1 MIIDF
6 RCRPPFKSFLNMRQF
21 KAVSPH
27 KKLADESFL
36 TYGRNYNPSAAQG
49 SLKEYIRE
57 MNAAGITRA
66 VVMPR
71 VNDKI
76 AAEPVKN
83 DDAIELA
90 ALYPDR
96 FIPFAGIDPSSPEAV
111 TEVERCS
118 SLGCK
123 GISMDPGFLAMHADD
138 PRIDP
143 VYALCEEKHLIASV
157 ASSGL
162 IGPDMSYC
170 DPLSINRISLRF
182 PRLKIVVPHAC
193 WPNTGGALCAAAL
206 SRNIYLIPDS
216 YMYTHMA
223 FYKEILSAAETWFKG
238 NLLFASSYPLQSL
251 AQTVAEWRK
260 LPLGQ
265 EAMLQSLYYNAAE
278 LLDL

>member
-21 KAVSPH
+21 KAVSPQ
-27 KKLADESFL
+27 KKLAGESFL
-36 TYGRNYNPSAAQG
+36 TYGREYNPSAAHG
-49 SLKEYIRE
+49 SMEEYLRE
-57 MNAAGITRA
+57 MNAVGITRA

-76 AAEPVKN
+76 AAEPVNN

-90 ALYPDR
+90 ALYPER
-96 FIPFAGIDPSSPEAV
+96 FIPFAGIDPSRPDAAA
-111 TEVERCS
+111 EVERCAA
-118 SLGCK
+118 LGCK

-143 VYALCEEKHLIASV
+143 VYALCEEKNLIASV

-170 DPLSINRISLRF
+170 DPLSINRISIRF
-182 PRLKIVVPHAC
+182 PRLKIAVPHAC

-206 SRNIYLIPDS
+206 SHNIYLVPDS

-223 FYKEILSAAETWFKG
+223 FHGEILAAANSWLKG

-251 AQTVAEWRK
+251 AQTVDEWRK
-260 LPLGQ
+260 LPLER
-265 EAMLQSLYYNAAE
+265 EAMLHSLYYNAAE
-278 LLDL
+278 LLGL

>member
-21 KAVSPH
+21 RAVHPQ
-27 KKLADESFL
+27 KKLEGETFL
-36 TYGRNYNPSAAQG
+36 TYGREYNPSAAQM
-49 SLKEYIRE
+49 SMEEYLCE
-57 MNAAGITRA
+57 MNACGIAKA

-76 AAEPVKN
+76 EAEPVKN

-90 ALYPDR
+90 RLYPDR
-96 FIPFAGIDPSSPEAV
+96 FIPFAGIDPSKEDAV
-111 TEVERCS
+111 AEVERCAA
-118 SLGCK
+118 LGCR

-138 PRIDP
+138 ARIEP
-143 VYALCEEKHLIASV
+143 IYALCEEKGLIASV

-170 DPLSINRISLRF
+170 NPLSINRISIRF

-223 FYKEILSAAETWFKG
+223 FHQEICHAANTWLKG
-238 NLLFASSYPLQSL
+238 NLLFASSYPLQPL
-251 AQTVAEWRK
+251 AQTINEWRK
-260 LPLGQ
+260 LPLSQ
-265 EAMLQSLYYNAAE
+265 EAMLHSLYYNAAE
-278 LLDL
+278 LLGL